1 MVQGLKIERED
12 VSKRGNDDTVLA
24 LIIIAA
30 LAVLAVVWKFS
41 TWLGLDMATGA
52 KVLLTLAIASGIYI
66 ACLKFELIQFGKTW
80 QLYTASVWFSFWPA
94 LDRWAIQ
101 DAAPFRAEESVAWF
115 AAWYTKIGVLV
126 LVIGAGYLVNKMRD
140 D

>member
-1 MVQGLKIERED
+1 MSRN
-12 VSKRGNDDTVLA
+12 GNDDTVLA
-24 LIIIAA
+24 LIVIAA

-41 TWLGLDMATGA
+41 TALGLDMATGA
-52 KVLLTLAIASGIYI
+52 KVLLTLAIATGIYI

-80 QLYTASVWFSFWPA
+80 QLYAASVWFSFWPA

-101 DAAPFRAEESVAWF
+101 NAGPFATEESVAWF
-115 AAWYTKIGVLV
+115 GAWYTKFGILA